1 MIFEAFK
8 AWLFGVVEGITEWLP
23 ISSTGHMMLLN
34 QFLPLDV
41 SPSFYDTFLVVIQL
55 GAILAVII
63 LFFNKLNPFS
73 LKKTASQ
80 KRETWGIW
88 AKVVVGSI
96 PAAIVGLLLDDWI
109 EEHVMNNADIAY
121 IVVSAALI
129 VYGIAFIVIELRNRR
144 LIARA
149 RAEQER
155 PRGKHARPAVAL
167 VEEGEG
173 YDASSVIS
181 KVNTFEELSYP
192 RAFAIGVFQSL
203 AVIPGTSRSGSIII
217 GSMLLGTSRTIATEF
232 AFFLAIPIMLGWS
245 LLKFFKHGIAYTATE
260 WMIFAIGII
269 TAFVVSVIAIKFL
282 MGYIKKNDFTAFGV
296 YRIVVGIVVLG
307 YFGSKALALF

>member
-63 LFFNKLNPFS
+63 LFFHKLNPFS
-73 LKKTASQ
+73 SKKTAMQ

-149 RAEQER
+149 RAEAAR

-167 VEEGEG
+167 VGEGEE

-192 RAFAIGVFQSL
+192 RAFAIGIFQSL

-260 WMIFAIGII
+260 WMIFAIGIV

-296 YRIVVGIVVLG
+296 YRIVVGVVVLG